1 MTKEDFYNIAKTHF
15 ENSKILSKEEFDTTL
30 DIYANENGAMPWTMT
45 ETKMPDHDGL
55 YLVIH
60 REPCSYF
67 DICSF
72 SKKRRK
78 FVHYD
83 LDAYFSETYYSKKD
97 IKAWIELKKI

>member
-15 ENSKILSKEEFDTTL
+15 ENSKIVSKEEFNTTL

-55 YLVIH
+55 YLVLH

-67 DICSF
+67 AICACSE
-72 SKKRRK
+72 KRRK

-83 LDAYFSETYYSKKD
+83 LDTYFSETYYSKK
-97 IKAWIELKKI
+97 ELRLGLN

>member
-15 ENSKILSKEEFDTTL
+15 ENSKIVAKEEFDTTL
-30 DIYANENGAMPWTMT
+30 DIYANENSAMPWAMT

-67 DICSF
+67 DICAF

-78 FVHYD
+78 FVLYD
-83 LDAYFSETYYSKKD
+83 LDAYFSETYYSKK
-97 IKAWIELKKI
+97 ILRLGLN

>member
-15 ENSKILSKEEFDTTL
+15 ENSKIVAKEEFDTTL
-30 DIYANENGAMPWTMT
+30 DIYANENSAMPWAMT

-67 DICSF
+67 DICAF
-72 SKKRRK
+72 SKKK
-78 FVHYD
+78 EENLYIMTLMPIF
-83 LDAYFSETYYSKKD
+83 
-97 IKAWIELKKI
+97 LKLIIPKRY